1 MRAALLSIVLIST
14 SMFVSSITA
23 QTSGHELQA
32 GLGNARAFDGGGLS
46 FAAAVERP
54 LSASSSRVQHALGGS
69 LWYSNMSIGSAPNTS
84 RERHLMGIGMR
95 YQLDLRTCCG
105 PVRPFL
111 AVPLQVLRSDV
122 PSRATLQ
129 SANLLLTGIP
139 DPGPPTPVEDRMGD
153 DWGWGTGLEVG
164 FRIGLSPG
172 LSAQTSVQGL
182 YHRIY
187 ESSTRNTAWTIHGG
201 ITYQPGRGR

>member
-1 MRAALLSIVLIST
+1 MFFTASLSFISP
-14 SMFVSSITA
+14 VTA
-23 QTSGHELQA
+23 QGPGLELQA
-32 GLGNARAFDGGGLS
+32 GLGYARAFDGGGLS

-54 LSASSSRVQHALGGS
+54 LSATSSSVQHALGGS
-69 LWYSNMSIGSAPNTS
+69 LWYSHLSIGSGYSAGRN
-84 RERHLMGIGMR
+84 LMGAGLR
-95 YQLDLRTCCG
+95 YQLEVGPCCG
-105 PVRPFL
+105 HARAFF
-111 AVPLQVLRSDV
+111 AVPFQVLLSNV

-129 SANLLLTGIP
+129 SANLLLTGVP

-164 FRIGLSPG
+164 FRIGLSPE

-187 ESSTRNTAWTIHGG
+187 ASSTRNTAWTIHGG
-201 ITYQPGRGR
+201 ITYQPGRAR

>member
-1 MRAALLSIVLIST
+1 MRAALLSIVFT
-14 SMFVSSITA
+14 SSLSFVSPVTA
-23 QTSGHELQA
+23 QTPSLELQA
-32 GLGNARAFDGGGLS
+32 GLGYARAFDGGGLS

-54 LSASSSRVQHALGGS
+54 LSAASSRVQHALGGS
-69 LWYSNMSIGSAPNTS
+69 LWYSHMSIASGYSAGRN
-84 RERHLMGIGMR
+84 LIGVGLR
-95 YQLDLRTCCG
+95 YQLELGACCG
-105 PVRPFL
+105 HARPFL

-122 PSRATLQ
+122 PSRPTLQ
-129 SANLLLTGIP
+129 SASLLLTGIP
-139 DPGPPTPVEDRMGD
+139 EPGPPTPVEDRMGS

-164 FRIGLSPG
+164 FRIGLSSE

-201 ITYQPGRGR
+201 ITYQPGRAR

>member
-1 MRAALLSIVLIST
+1 MRAALISIVLT
-14 SMFVSSITA
+14 SSISFLSPATA
-23 QTSGHELQA
+23 QTSGLELQA
-32 GLGNARAFDGGGLS
+32 GLGYARAFDGGGLS
-46 FAAAVERP
+46 FAAAVEHP

-69 LWYSNMSIGSAPNTS
+69 LWYSHMSIRSGYSAGRN
-84 RERHLMGIGMR
+84 LMGVGLR
-95 YQLDLRTCCG
+95 YQLELGTCCG
-105 PVRPFL
+105 HARPFF

>member
-1 MRAALLSIVLIST
+1 MMRALLSIALIST
-14 SMFVSSITA
+14 LTLVSSLTA
-23 QTSGHELQA
+23 QTSGLVLQA
-32 GLGNARAFDGGGLS
+32 GLGYARAFDGGGLS

-54 LSASSSRVQHALGGS
+54 LSPASSRVQHALGGS
-69 LWYSNMSIGSAPNTS
+69 LWYSHMSVASGYTAGRN
-84 RERHLMGIGMR
+84 LMGVGLR
-95 YQLDLRTCCG
+95 YQLELGACCG
-105 PVRPFL
+105 HARPFL

-122 PSRATLQ
+122 PTRPTLQ
-129 SANLLLTGIP
+129 SASLLLTGIP
-139 DPGPPTPVEDRMGD
+139 DPGLPTPVEDRMGS

-164 FRIGLSPG
+164 FRIGLSPE

-201 ITYQPGRGR
+201 ITYQPGRAR

>member
-1 MRAALLSIVLIST
+1 MKAALLSIVLISALT
-14 SMFVSSITA
+14 FVSSITA
-23 QTSGHELQA
+23 QTSGLELQA
-32 GLGNARAFDGGGLS
+32 GLGYARAFDGGGLS

-122 PSRATLQ
+122 PDRTTLV
-129 SANLLLTGIP
+129 SPASLSVSGVP
-139 DPGPPTPVEDRMGD
+139 EPVAPTPVEDRVGD

-164 FRIGLSPG
+164 FRLGLSQR

-182 YHRIY
+182 YQRIY
-187 ESSTRNTAWTIHGG
+187 ESGSRNGAWTIHGG
-201 ITYQPGRGR
+201 ITYQP